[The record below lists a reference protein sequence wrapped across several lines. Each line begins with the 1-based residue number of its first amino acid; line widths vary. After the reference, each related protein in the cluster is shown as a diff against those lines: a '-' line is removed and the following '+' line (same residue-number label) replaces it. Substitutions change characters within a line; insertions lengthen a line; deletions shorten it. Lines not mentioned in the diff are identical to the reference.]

1 MTSAIKG
8 SEKNTNHKTHTF
20 YGTHTVTV
28 CSLLFYSLIGITSLM
43 IPTFMDRACSLM
55 G

>member
-1 MTSAIKG
+1 MTSEIKG
-8 SEKNTNHKTHTF
+8 SEKNTNHKTHTY

-28 CSLLFYSLIGITSLM
+28 YSLLFYLLIGITNL
-43 IPTFMDRACSLM
+43 IIQTFMDLACSLM